1 MLDTNIID
9 KLLLD
14 KVFIEKLN
22 SLVLGGKL
30 RIFITGVLKNQLRQ
44 TPNVK
49 RREELLQ
56 TLAGLRVEYVPVEFA
71 PYGYAYGECY
81 GGLSPEVTLDH
92 QQFIGGNAKQ
102 VEDAMI
108 AATATSKKY
117 EFDYIVTD
125 DDGFRKRVARQNT
138 STKPVTFNGFKKEI
152 AQLQ

>member
-14 KVFIEKLN
+14 KVFIETLN
-22 SLVLGGKL
+22 SLVIGGKL
-30 RIFITGVLKNQLRQ
+30 RIFITEVLKNQLRQ

-49 RREELLQ
+49 RREELLL
-56 TLAGLRVEYVPVEFA
+56 TLAELRVEYVPVEFA

-81 GGLSPEVTLDH
+81 GGLSPDVTLDH
-92 QQFIGGNAKQ
+92 QQFIGGNTKQ

-108 AATATSKKY
+108 AATVTSKKY

-125 DDGFRKRVARQNT
+125 DDGFRKRVTRQSI
-138 STKPVTFNGFKKEI
+138 STKPVTFDGFKKEI